1 MHIQNAR
8 FAGSYEWHGTVTLR
22 ILNAQRCKRPLIEP
36 LLETID
42 KDNYKDKKRFFNYF
56 RVYGCIFLKDC
67 HENIKNK

>member
-1 MHIQNAR
+1 MHGNTKSLDFLDNTLTPLHIQNAR

-42 KDNYKDKKRFFNYF
+42 KDNYKDKKS
-56 RVYGCIFLKDC
+56 FLKLF
-67 HENIKNK
+67 